1 MPSSYLEKSTLS
13 LKRSVTLSFS
23 FLKNRY
29 VCSAILAKCLIIN
42 VLRLILVILF
52 FYCISKYYLHGT
64 HTWRVIEELQ
74 KLPGYLALTEQD
86 KEILWTAALLHDVE
100 KRSTTVIEEDGS
112 ITAKG
117 HARKGEYTVRTF
129 LYKDV
134 STPFIIREKIASFV
148 RFHGLPL

>member
-1 MPSSYLEKSTLS
+1 MVTRYEWDSSGPVSSCRRRCGYT
-13 LKRSVTLSFS
+13 
-23 FLKNRY
+23 
-29 VCSAILAKCLIIN
+29 
-42 VLRLILVILF
+42 
-52 FYCISKYYLHGT
+52 
-64 HTWRVIEELQ
+64 
-74 KLPGYLALTEQD
+74 YLAGDRRITEITWLSCPYRAD

-117 HARKGEYTVRTF
+117 HARKGEYTVRTL

-148 RFHGLPL
+148 RFHGLPLWLMEKQDPVRQVARAAFRVDTAAAPSTCRS